1 MRTVREMSKLT
12 GVSVRTL
19 HHYDAIGLLKP
30 SQTTQAGYR
39 LYDDA
44 ALTRLQNILM
54 FRELRFPLKEIKA
67 MLDKPDFDPQEALE
81 QQIKLLEL
89 QAAHLQTL
97 IHFAREVQRK
107 GVEPMD
113 FHAFNREELD
123 HYTQEVKERW
133 GATQAYAEFVEKSR
147 GLTQNQR
154 DEAVEQLLSR
164 FAQLGAL
171 RRQQYSPT
179 DPAVQETLSDLQDF
193 ISNHYYHCTDE
204 ILQGLGE
211 LYVSDPRMQANID
224 QAGGDGTAEFVH
236 QAIAAYCAGR

>member
-1 MRTVREMSKLT
+1 MRTVREMSRLT

-67 MLDKPDFDPQEALE
+67 ILDSPDFDPQEALA

-89 QAAHLQTL
+89 QAAHLQLL
-97 IHFAREVQRK
+97 IRFAREVQRK
-107 GVEPMD
+107 GVEQMD

-123 HYTQEVKERW
+123 RYAQEVKERW
-133 GATQAYAEFVEKSR
+133 GATQAYAEFAGNSR
-147 GLTQNQR
+147 GLSQGQR
-154 DEAVEQLLSR
+154 EEAVAQLLSR

-171 RRQQYSPT
+171 RQQYSPA
-179 DPAVQETLSDLQDF
+179 DPTVQAQLSALQAF
-193 ISNHYYHCTDE
+193 ITSHYYHCTNE
-204 ILQGLGE
+204 IFQGLGQ
-211 LYVSDPRMQANID
+211 LYVSDARMKDNID
-224 QAGGDGTAEFVH
+224 QAGGDGTAEFIH
-236 QAIAAYCAGR
+236 RAIEFYCTAH

>member
-1 MRTVREMSKLT
+1 MS
-12 GVSVRTL
+12 S
-19 HHYDAIGLLKP
+19 Y
-30 SQTTQAGYR
+30 
-39 LYDDA
+39 
-44 ALTRLQNILM
+44 
-54 FRELRFPLKEIKA
+54 
-67 MLDKPDFDPQEALE
+67 
-81 QQIKLLEL
+81 
-89 QAAHLQTL
+89 AAHLQTL

-193 ISNHYYHCTDE
+193 IAAQKKRGNRTNLRFPLPYSSVTYTRSYPS
-204 ILQGLGE
+204 GR
-211 LYVSDPRMQANID
+211 YSVSAVSSGGTTPRSARVSSRASKSPPD
-224 QAGGDGTAEFVH
+224 SW
-236 QAIAAYCAGR
+236 